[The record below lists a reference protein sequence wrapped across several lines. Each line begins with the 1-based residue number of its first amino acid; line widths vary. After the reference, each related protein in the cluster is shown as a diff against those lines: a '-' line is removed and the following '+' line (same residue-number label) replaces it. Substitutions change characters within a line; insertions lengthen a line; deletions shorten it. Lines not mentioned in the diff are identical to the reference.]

1 MLKQL
6 SLKTSLLTVLS
17 IIASRSGT
25 DFADSSSRAFYQ
37 LSDRPLTALD
47 LGFYRM
53 ELDINEQ
60 LRPALADLLNTRT
73 EQVAVR
79 DYLTVG
85 QTTDMVL
92 VIEASLKGAFDSD
105 RSLNQ
110 AKNLC
115 EKITNEM
122 AVFYFKHPLFK
133 YFESKDPFADK
144 MPKELEGQLEDALR
158 LSAIVSTGSG
168 LPEHRCIRPLN
179 FMTPN

>member
-1 MLKQL
+1 MLKYL
-6 SLKTSLLTVLS
+6 SRIVIHS
-17 IIASRSGT
+17 IFFLFSAAAL
-25 DFADSSSRAFYQ
+25 ADSSSRAFYQ

-53 ELDINEQ
+53 ELDINDK
-60 LRPALADLLNTRT
+60 LRPVLADLLNTRT

-122 AVFYFKHPLFK
+122 AVFYFKHPLIK
-133 YFESKDPFADK
+133 YFESRDPFADK
-144 MPKELEGQLEDALR
+144 MPKELEGQLEEALR
-158 LSAIVSTGSG
+158 LSAIVSTGAG

-179 FMTPN
+179 FLTPN